1 MSINRWQLALEVY
14 SMMTDEELKVEGLKA
29 LTEALG
35 DVQAEKFIALIT
47 RSPFDYTKWQRKL
60 WVEKSVEE
68 ISDAAMKLRKS
79 KDGGS

>member
-1 MSINRWQLALEVY
+1 MI
-14 SMMTDEELKVEGLKA
+14 TKVEGLKA

-35 DVQAEKFIALIT
+35 DVQAEKFIALVM
-47 RSPFDYTKWQRKL
+47 RSRFDYTKWQRKL

-79 KDGGS
+79 KGGNS

>member
-1 MSINRWQLALEVY
+1 
-14 SMMTDEELKVEGLKA
+14 MMTDEELKVEGLKA

-79 KDGGS
+79 QDGVS

>member
-1 MSINRWQLALEVY
+1 MI
-14 SMMTDEELKVEGLKA
+14 TDEELKIEGFKA

-35 DVQAEKFIALIT
+35 DVQAEKFIALVM
-47 RSPFDYTKWQRKL
+47 RSRFDYTKWQRKL